1 MNKCK
6 ICNKEYIKVGLHVIQ
21 THKLPSEE
29 YYRKYI
35 MVADEDKCREC
46 TNNTKF
52 QGITYGYL
60 KYCSIKCSANS
71 NETRE
76 KRKQTCLKKHGVEYP
91 LQSTIIKEKR
101 KQTRLERYGDEN
113 YNNREQYKQ
122 TMLKNHGVEYPLQST
137 IIKEKTKQ
145 TCLKKYGAGN
155 PFQAEEVKEKIKQTM
170 LVRYGVENLSQ
181 HPEIAR
187 KHRLR
192 AIKRIEQSI
201 SAGGQ
206 ITPFYN
212 SEACR
217 IIDEYGRQNGYSFQH
232 ALNGGEYHIRELGY
246 FVDGYD
252 EKKNTVIEYD
262 EPHHFRN
269 GMLNEKDIQRQREIQ
284 ELLQCEFIRISQG
297 EANNRRISLK

>member
-1 MNKCK
+1 MK
-6 ICNKEYIKVGLHVIQ
+6 
-21 THKLPSEE
+21 
-29 YYRKYI
+29 KY
-35 MVADEDKCREC
+35 
-46 TNNTKF
+46 
-52 QGITYGYL
+52 
-60 KYCSIKCSANS
+60 
-71 NETRE
+71 
-76 KRKQTCLKKHGVEYP
+76 
-91 LQSTIIKEKR
+91 
-101 KQTRLERYGDEN
+101 
-113 YNNREQYKQ
+113 
-122 TMLKNHGVEYPLQST
+122 GVEYPLQST